1 MKVLQVIDKLD
12 VGGAERVSIDLAILL
27 SRQPEVTVSFLCL
40 LDKGELDFELNEKN
54 IELLNLK
61 RPSRYHLKSFIRLV
75 KILNQY
81 DIIHVHS
88 RHVLR
93 YVGLTHFLPSYLK
106 KYKIVFHD
114 HYGNIE
120 NDPHFSNYMRFCIS
134 RCKAYI
140 GVSQTLI
147 SWAKKIDVKI
157 PLFLLSNIIL
167 KPENQ
172 DIKKKTASI
181 IVVGNFRK
189 QKNYEFLIEL
199 MDVLP
204 HEICVDIY
212 GKPVDIHYYE
222 FIVNL
227 IEKKKLGKRIRI
239 FTNEKNVLPL
249 LNNYK
254 LALHCAKSETGPLV
268 CIEYL
273 SKKIPFL
280 MYETGEV
287 SKQVKTKTDALTMGD
302 FDLENWN
309 IQIMKLIYDVNYR
322 AEVINDMVSINNI
335 YYSEEKYVQKC
346 LKIYHTTL
354 SS

>member
-1 MKVLQVIDKLD
+1 MKVLQVIDKLN
-12 VGGAERVSIDLAILL
+12 VGGAERVSIDLTILL

-40 LDKGELDFELNEKN
+40 LDKGELDFELIDKN
-54 IELLNLK
+54 IELLYLK
-61 RPSRYHLKSFIRLV
+61 RPFRYHIQSFIRLV
-75 KILNQY
+75 RILNQY

-93 YVGLTHFLPSYLK
+93 YVGLTHFLPSFLK

-120 NDPHFSNYMRFCIS
+120 NDSHLSDYMRFCIS
-134 RCKAYI
+134 KCKTYI

-147 SWAKKIDVKI
+147 SWAKKMNVKV
-157 PLFLLSNIIL
+157 PLFILSNIIL
-167 KPENQ
+167 KPEVL
-172 DIKKKTASI
+172 DVKKKTASI

-189 QKNYEFLIEL
+189 QKNYEFLIAL

-204 HEICVDIY
+204 HDICVDVY
-212 GKPVDIHYYE
+212 GKPVDINYYE

-227 IEKKKLGKRIRI
+227 IEEKKLGKRIRI
-239 FTNEKNVLPL
+239 VTNEKNVLPL
-249 LNNYK
+249 LTNYN
-254 LALHCAKSETGPLV
+254 LAVHCAQSETGPLV

-273 SKKIPFL
+273 LKKLPFV

-287 SKQVKTKTDALTMGD
+287 SKQVKTKTDALSVAD
-302 FDLENWN
+302 YDLEKWR

-322 AEVINDMVSINNI
+322 VEVINDMISIYDN
-335 YYSEEKYVQKC
+335 YYCEEKYIQKC
-346 LKIYHTTL
+346 LKIYHITL
-354 SS
+354 NS